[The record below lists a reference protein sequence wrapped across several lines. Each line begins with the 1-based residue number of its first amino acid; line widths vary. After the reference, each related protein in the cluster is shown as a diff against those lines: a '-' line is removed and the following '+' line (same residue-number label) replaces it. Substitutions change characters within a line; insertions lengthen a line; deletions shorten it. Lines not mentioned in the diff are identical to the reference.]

1 MNIFKAD
8 ILSGQCAVVT
18 GAARGIGKAIAISL
32 AQAGAD
38 IAVIDRCAPEAAE
51 DTVGLIMG
59 LGRKAVFYSG
69 DVTDYAGTE
78 ALVKQI
84 IADFGKIDIL
94 VNNAGITKDMLLAQ
108 MGEAEFDAV
117 IGVNLKGTFDMM
129 RHVSRQMMRKKYGRI
144 INISSVA
151 GIMGNAGQVNYAASK
166 AGVIGMT
173 KSAAKELAARGIT
186 VNAVAPG
193 LVETDMTK
201 DLADNNNLAAG
212 VPLARMAKPE
222 EVAALVT
229 FLSSPAAAYITGE
242 VVRIDGGLAM

>member
-1 MNIFKAD
+1 MQVFQNDMLA
-8 ILSGQCAVVT
+8 GQCAVVT
-18 GAARGIGKAIAISL
+18 GAARGIGRAIAAVL
-32 AQAGAD
+32 AGAGAD
-38 IAVIDRCAPEAAE
+38 IAIVDRAEPEMAAE
-51 DTVGLIMG
+51 TIAQVEAC
-59 LGRKAVFYSG
+59 GRKAVFYYG
-69 DVTDYAGTE
+69 DVTDYAGCE

-84 IADFGKIDIL
+84 VTDFGKIDIL
-94 VNNAGITKDMLLAQ
+94 VNNAGITKDMLMPQ

-117 IGVNLKGTFDMM
+117 ISVNLKGTFQMM

-144 INISSVA
+144 VNISSVA

-201 DLADNNNLAAG
+201 NLTDNNGLAAS
-212 VPLARMAKPE
+212 VPLGRMAQPE
-222 EVAALVT
+222 EVANLVT
-229 FLSSPAAAYITGE
+229 YLASPMAGYVTGE
-242 VVRIDGGLAM
+242 VIRIDGGLAM

>member
-1 MNIFKAD
+1 MSIYKAD
-8 ILSGQCAVVT
+8 ILAGQCAVVT
-18 GAARGIGKAIAISL
+18 GAARGIGKAIAIAL

-38 IAVIDRCAPEAAE
+38 IAVIDRVQPEAAE
-51 DTVGLIMG
+51 DNVDLITA
-59 LGRKAVFYSG
+59 LGRKAIFYSG

-84 IADFGKIDIL
+84 AADFGKIDIL
-94 VNNAGITKDMLLAQ
+94 VNNAGITRDMLLAQ

-144 INISSVA
+144 VNISSVA

-173 KSAAKELAARGIT
+173 KSAARELAVRGIT

-201 DLADNNNLAAG
+201 NLADNNNLAAG
-212 VPLARMAKPE
+212 VPAGRMAKPE

-229 FLSSPAAAYITGE
+229 FLASPAAGYITGE

>member
-1 MNIFKAD
+1 MQYFQNDMLA
-8 ILSGQCAVVT
+8 GQCAVVT
-18 GAARGIGKAIAISL
+18 GAARGIGRAIAAAL
-32 AQAGAD
+32 AGAGAD
-38 IAVIDRCAPEAAE
+38 IAIVDRAEPEMAAE
-51 DTVGLIMG
+51 TIAQVEAY
-59 LGRKAVFYSG
+59 GRKAVFYYG
-69 DVTDYAGTE
+69 DVTDYAGCE

-84 IADFGKIDIL
+84 VTDFGKIDIL
-94 VNNAGITKDMLLAQ
+94 VNNAGITKDMLMPQ

-117 IGVNLKGTFDMM
+117 ISVNLKGTFQMM

-144 INISSVA
+144 VNISSVA

-201 DLADNNNLAAG
+201 NLTDNNGLAAS
-212 VPLARMAKPE
+212 VPLGRMAQPE
-222 EVAALVT
+222 EVANLVT
-229 FLSSPAAAYITGE
+229 YLASPMAGYVTGE
-242 VVRIDGGLAM
+242 VIRIDGGLAM

>member
-1 MNIFKAD
+1 MQVFQNDMLA
-8 ILSGQCAVVT
+8 GQCAVVT
-18 GAARGIGKAIAISL
+18 GAARGIGRAIAAVL
-32 AQAGAD
+32 AGAGAD
-38 IAVIDRCAPEAAE
+38 IAIVDRAEPEMAAE
-51 DTVGLIMG
+51 TIAQVDAC
-59 LGRKAVFYSG
+59 GRKAVFYYG
-69 DVTDYAGTE
+69 DVTDYAGCE

-84 IADFGKIDIL
+84 VTDFGKIDIL
-94 VNNAGITKDMLLAQ
+94 VNNAGITKDMLMPQ

-117 IGVNLKGTFDMM
+117 ISVNLKGTFQMM

-144 INISSVA
+144 VNISSVA

-201 DLADNNNLAAG
+201 NLTDNNGLAAS
-212 VPLARMAKPE
+212 VPLGRMAQPE
-222 EVAALVT
+222 EVANLVT
-229 FLSSPAAAYITGE
+229 YLASPMAGYVTGE
-242 VVRIDGGLAM
+242 VIRIDGGLAM